1 MFGSPGAWGVAAQL
15 PTSTPCLLPLS
26 RRFMPSF
33 EVALKELT
41 RVLKPGGLFAAAV
54 WQSEDKA
61 PFFLVTKELAAGERG
76 NRQGV

>member
-1 MFGSPGAWGVAAQL
+1 
-15 PTSTPCLLPLS
+15 
-26 RRFMPSF
+26 MPSF